1 MGLDNSGGLEDL
13 EEGGAARNTTSE
25 MLEVVRN
32 TTSEMLETV
41 RNTSSEGNDTDLQEK
56 FEDEL
61 SQAFGFWIEGVAVPL
76 IAVFG
81 IAGKI
86 VQTT

>member
-1 MGLDNSGGLEDL
+1 MGLHNLRGQEALDVFEA
-13 EEGGAARNTTSE
+13 ERNTTSDL
-25 MLEVVRN
+25 LEVVRN
-32 TTSEMLETV
+32 TTSELLEAV
-41 RNTSSEGNDTDLQEK
+41 RNTTSEGNDTDLQEQ

>member
-1 MGLDNSGGLEDL
+1 MGLNNLGGQEAL
-13 EEGGAARNTTSE
+13 EEVGAVRNTSSDL
-25 MLEVVRN
+25 LEAVRN
-32 TTSEMLETV
+32 TT
-41 RNTSSEGNDTDLQEK
+41 SEGNDTDLQEQ

-86 VQTT
+86 VQTM